1 MSARSRKARDA
12 IKRDSPWPG
21 QTQPFIQYSIE
32 RLRSE
37 VGQGALPGFFGPE
50 VGLVPAP
57 RSAPLTKGALWPG
70 LRICQEL
77 ARAGLGGPVVEL
89 LERREPVQKAA
100 FAGVLGGE
108 RPTVA
113 DHLAT
118 LACSRPL
125 LVPARLLVVD
135 DVVTSGSMLLAAAS
149 HLRAAFP
156 NAGVRAFALLRTM
169 SAGEV
174 EQVLLPCT
182 GLITHEGWDH
192 VRREP

>member
-21 QTQPFIQYSIE
+21 QTQPFIQYAIE
-32 RLRSE
+32 RLQSE
-37 VGQGALPGFFGPE
+37 VDQGALPGFFGAGVE
-50 VGLVPAP
+50 LVPAP

-70 LRICQEL
+70 RRICQEL
-77 ARAGLGGPVVEL
+77 ERNGLGGPVLDL

-100 FAGVLGGE
+100 FAGVMGGE
-108 RPTVA
+108 RPTVT
-113 DHLAT
+113 DHLTT

-125 LVPARLLVVD
+125 LLPARLLVVD

-149 HLRAAFP
+149 HLRETFP
-156 NAGVRAFALLRTM
+156 NAEVKAFALLRTM

-174 EQVLLPCT
+174 EQVLLPCA
-182 GLITHEGWDH
+182 GLITYEGWGH